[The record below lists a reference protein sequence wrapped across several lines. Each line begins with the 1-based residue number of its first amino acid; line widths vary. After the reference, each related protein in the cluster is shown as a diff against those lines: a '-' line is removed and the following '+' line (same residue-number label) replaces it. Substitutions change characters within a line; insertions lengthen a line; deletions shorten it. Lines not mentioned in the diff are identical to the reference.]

1 MYRVQQGDELAFREL
16 MNRHLHGLHAYAYR
30 MCHSIEVA
38 EEITQEAF
46 LRVWTRAK
54 TWRPNK
60 VQFSTWLYQITRNLC
75 IDLFR
80 RQKAQFVEDVDLS
93 QIPDTSTRRDETLI
107 IALQQAVQK
116 LPERQKTAFLLCQ
129 VQGWSQIEAADLL
142 ETTPD
147 AIESLLSRAR
157 KTLRKTLSDRP
168 HERDN

>member
-16 MNRHLHGLHAYAYR
+16 MNRHIHGLHAYAFR
-30 MCHSIEVA
+30 MCQSIEVA

-93 QIPDTSTRRDETLI
+93 QIPDSSARKDEVLV

-116 LPERQKTAFLLCQ
+116 LPERQRTAFLLCQ
-129 VQGWSQIEAADLL
+129 VQGWSQIEAANLL
-142 ETTPD
+142 DTTPD
-147 AIESLLSRAR
+147 AVESLLSRAR
-157 KTLRKTLSDRP
+157 KALRKTLSDRP
-168 HERDN
+168 LGEIN